1 MTRVPTIWEREP
13 DDITTVYLGQFTRE
27 HGNAIAEQLE
37 DRGIAWWY
45 KEPGIISSVWEYG
58 IRMFVDEAHLD
69 EAREIAERVGAAA
82 GLPKK
87 RR

>member
-1 MTRVPTIWEREP
+1 
-13 DDITTVYLGQFTRE
+13 
-27 HGNAIAEQLE
+27 
-37 DRGIAWWY
+37 
-45 KEPGIISSVWEYG
+45 VWEYG